1 MQIKPLFKKSLFFVL
16 GLFLSTF
23 TIFAQ
28 EATIVSLDEVKS
40 RARENNTDLKLS
52 QRDYAIAKADY
63 ERTRAVLLP
72 NIRLT
77 NTSTFTN
84 NPLMAFGFKLLQR
97 DVSAPDF
104 DPDLLNDPGDVEN
117 YNTRIE
123 LVQPIINVDGWQ
135 ERKAANLQLEISNLQ
150 YERNMEY
157 LELEVTKTYMQ
168 LQLAHKALVVLEKAR
183 ETALE
188 NKKQAKNNLNQG
200 LIQNADYLNVEVRV
214 TDVENQLQAARSQ
227 VANVSEYLSFL
238 TGEESGATLVPQ
250 SELIQTTYQ
259 YDEATGLNTQRKDI
273 RATVIATEAQ
283 KKMFSSSKMSFVP
296 RANAMASYGWN
307 DSELFG
313 FGADNYVVGI
323 QLSWDLFGGY
333 KNIGKIHK
341 ERAMLDKASL
351 QQKKYLDKSEIE
363 LNKAKRQYI
372 DAKNNISLTSLAMEQ
387 SREALRITTNRF
399 QQGLEKTTELLFAE
413 TQFLEKEMSFYESV
427 FNFNYSQAYLE
438 FLTK

>member
-1 MQIKPLFKKSLFFVL
+1 
-16 GLFLSTF
+16 
-23 TIFAQ
+23 
-28 EATIVSLDEVKS
+28 
-40 RARENNTDLKLS
+40 
-52 QRDYAIAKADY
+52 
-63 ERTRAVLLP
+63 
-72 NIRLT
+72 
-77 NTSTFTN
+77 
-84 NPLMAFGFKLLQR
+84 
-97 DVSAPDF
+97 
-104 DPDLLNDPGDVEN
+104 
-117 YNTRIE
+117 
-123 LVQPIINVDGWQ
+123 
-135 ERKAANLQLEISNLQ
+135 
-150 YERNMEY
+150 
-157 LELEVTKTYMQ
+157 
-168 LQLAHKALVVLEKAR
+168 
-183 ETALE
+183 
-188 NKKQAKNNLNQG
+188 
-200 LIQNADYLNVEVRV
+200 
-214 TDVENQLQAARSQ
+214 
-227 VANVSEYLSFL
+227 
-238 TGEESGATLVPQ
+238 
-250 SELIQTTYQ
+250 
-259 YDEATGLNTQRKDI
+259 
-273 RATVIATEAQ
+273 
-283 KKMFSSSKMSFVP
+283 MFSSSKMSFVP

>member
-1 MQIKPLFKKSLFFVL
+1 
-16 GLFLSTF
+16 
-23 TIFAQ
+23 
-28 EATIVSLDEVKS
+28 
-40 RARENNTDLKLS
+40 
-52 QRDYAIAKADY
+52 
-63 ERTRAVLLP
+63 
-72 NIRLT
+72 
-77 NTSTFTN
+77 
-84 NPLMAFGFKLLQR
+84 MAFGFKLLQR

-296 RANAMASYGWN
+296 KANAMASYGWN